1 MKRSRIGTGICDLL
15 MQCPAVHD
23 LSSRLDSGGLYQ
35 NAADLFHSGSDE
47 IVRIEQLLW
56 DAKSLMSYRSVR
68 YAMLSQRGRSLRKTA
83 QPMRFQ
89 YFDPTIPIRPEAY
102 RYFADCGACN
112 GDTIQSFCANLGA
125 AALNE
130 LYAFEPDAYNE
141 SQLRLLCQKQNIE
154 NVKIYPI
161 AVWDKPETL
170 SFRQRGDSASCV
182 SEEGDSR
189 VSADTMDRVLA
200 GKKVTFVKMDIEG
213 AELAALR
220 GASGLLQAQRPA
232 LAICIYH
239 SPEDMIRIPQY
250 IHSLLPDYFL
260 FVRHYSKSL
269 FGEAVCYA
277 LPPEYLQRNS
287 N

>member
-1 MKRSRIGTGICDLL
+1 M
-15 MQCPAVHD
+15 
-23 LSSRLDSGGLYQ
+23 
-35 NAADLFHSGSDE
+35 
-47 IVRIEQLLW
+47 
-56 DAKSLMSYRSVR
+56 
-68 YAMLSQRGRSLRKTA
+68 
-83 QPMRFQ
+83 
-89 YFDPTIPIRPEAY
+89 
-102 RYFADCGACN
+102 
-112 GDTIQSFCANLGA
+112 
-125 AALNE
+125 
-130 LYAFEPDAYNE
+130 
-141 SQLRLLCQKQNIE
+141 LCQKKNIE

-161 AVWDKPETL
+161 AVWDKTETL

-220 GASGLLQAQRPA
+220 GASGILQTQRPA